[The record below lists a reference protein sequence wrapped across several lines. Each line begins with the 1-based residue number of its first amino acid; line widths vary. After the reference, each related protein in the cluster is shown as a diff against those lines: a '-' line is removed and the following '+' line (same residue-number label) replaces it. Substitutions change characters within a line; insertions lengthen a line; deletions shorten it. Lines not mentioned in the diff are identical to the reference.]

1 MSKMDHKNMNRQ
13 RLLWIIINIL
23 ILTPIYMAGF
33 VFEERSDVPTKIFQC
48 YIFLVCSISAGYFL
62 LKGRQTPLTKTF
74 LVLWVVCGLVLIVR
88 LILGHDVFLMSML
101 YVFASF
107 ILSAIFKI
115 AENKC
120 SRNISP
126 ILCTKNQSL
135 KEKQAYVRFSFF
147 MQWFQ
152 SDIAPTFSTSLES
165 T

>member
-1 MSKMDHKNMNRQ
+1 MNRQ

-23 ILTPIYMAGF
+23 ILTLIYVAGF
-33 VFEERSDVPTKIFQC
+33 VFKERSDVPTKIFQC

-74 LVLWVVCGLVLIVR
+74 LGLWVACGLVLIVR

-126 ILCTKNQSL
+126 ILCAKKSAL
-135 KEKQAYVRFSFF
+135 KREAGIRLLLFF